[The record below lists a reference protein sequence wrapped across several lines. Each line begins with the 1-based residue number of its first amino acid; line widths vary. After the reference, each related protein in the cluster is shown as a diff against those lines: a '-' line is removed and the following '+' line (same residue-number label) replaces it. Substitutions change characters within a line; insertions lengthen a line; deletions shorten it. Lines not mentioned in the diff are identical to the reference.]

1 MSYKSEVNFARGF
14 IRHINP
20 LMFGV
25 INDKPEGVASR
36 ASVYSISHQLWAGL
50 CLINP
55 RSVLHEGF
63 IITQSL
69 LYEIRHFYTPQL
81 HRNASC

>member
-25 INDKPEGVASR
+25 INDKPER
-36 ASVYSISHQLWAGL
+36 FIMYK
-50 CLINP
+50 
-55 RSVLHEGF
+55 HEPVGRGF
-63 IITQSL
+63 IYTITSTMSGL
-69 LYEIRHFYTPQL
+69 ICYKSEGNFA
-81 HRNASC
+81 N